1 MASYSEINTEL
12 KLLTLFD
19 VRERLQNLA
28 STSLLVSFSVYKR
41 NRFKHIQ
48 QLSYPKNKLLLS
60 RRIKTQLPII
70 KGCIYK
76 LQ

>member
-1 MASYSEINTEL
+1 MASYTEINIEL

-48 QLSYPKNKLLLS
+48 QPSYQKILLLL
-60 RRIKTQLPII
+60 RIKTQLPNNFN
-70 KGCIYK
+70 
-76 LQ
+76 